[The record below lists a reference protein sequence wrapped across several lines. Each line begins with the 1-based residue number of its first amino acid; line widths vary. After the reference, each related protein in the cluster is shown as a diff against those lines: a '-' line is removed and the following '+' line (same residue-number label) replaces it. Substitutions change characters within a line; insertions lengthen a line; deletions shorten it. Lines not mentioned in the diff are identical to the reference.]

1 MIAVGFLPE
10 FSEYQNSTFNGH
22 RCLIHS
28 GTYNQPT
35 IMAPTELEMSTYIP
49 VKKLDMVT
57 DQQLNSRKTQADTKT
72 SKMDVV

>member
-1 MIAVGFLPE
+1 VGFPPE
-10 FSEYQNSTFNGH
+10 ISEYQNSTFNGH

-28 GTYNQPT
+28 GTNNQPT

-72 SKMDVV
+72 SKMGVV